1 MSVRL
6 STEEAWNF
14 IEGSQKGIFTTL
26 RKDGSPVALPVWF
39 VVIERTICIGAPTRT
54 KKITRVRND
63 PRASFLVESGLRWAE
78 LEAVHLNGVAAV
90 VEDQALKEEIVEAL
104 DAKYEQMR
112 TAVDLMPTATRAHY
126 SVTTYLRLVP
136 QDEPLSWN
144 NRNLGIM

>member
-6 STEEAWNF
+6 STEEAWSV

-39 VVIERTICIGAPTRT
+39 VVIDRTIYIGAPTRT

-78 LEAVHLNGVAAV
+78 LQAVHLNGLAAV
-90 VEDQALKEEIVEAL
+90 VDDPELKVRIREAL
-104 DAKYEQMR
+104 DSKYEQMR
-112 TAVDLMPTATRAHY
+112 TASDLMPTATRDHY
-126 SVTTYLRLVP
+126 SMTTYLRLEP